1 MTEISLELGKRLR
14 NFRKLR
20 HMTLEQL
27 SIIICKSKS
36 TISKYEKGEIVID
49 IETLYDI
56 ADALSVHVEQFLYC
70 RPERTIITTKNANPN
85 FFSGS
90 SQFYAYLFDG
100 RINKIIRCVF
110 DVLSETSENTYK
122 IMMYMNF
129 KNYESYQNCETT
141 YWGYI
146 EHFDSLTN
154 IILTNRDS
162 PIEKASAHILASYLS
177 SDTKWGIFNGI
188 SSRPLM
194 PIATKMLFSKIH
206 LKEDSDLAT
215 LLKISKE
222 DIRILKM
229 YNMLSIT

>member
-1 MTEISLELGKRLR
+1 MTEVSREIGKRIR

-20 HMTLEQL
+20 QLTLEEL
-27 SIIICKSKS
+27 SAMICKSKS

-49 IETLYDI
+49 IEALYDI

-70 RPERTIITTKNANPN
+70 RTERTMIAAKNTAQN

-90 SQFYAYLFDG
+90 SQFYAYFFDG
-100 RINKIIRCVF
+100 RINQIIRCVF

-129 KNYESYQNCETT
+129 KKYESYQNCETT
-141 YWGYI
+141 YWGYM

-154 IILTNRDS
+154 IIMTNRDS
-162 PIEKASAHILASYLS
+162 SLEKASAHILASYLS

-194 PIATKMLFSKIH
+194 PIATKMLFSTVRLNEDNH
-206 LKEDSDLAT
+206 LANR
-215 LLKISKE
+215 LKISKE